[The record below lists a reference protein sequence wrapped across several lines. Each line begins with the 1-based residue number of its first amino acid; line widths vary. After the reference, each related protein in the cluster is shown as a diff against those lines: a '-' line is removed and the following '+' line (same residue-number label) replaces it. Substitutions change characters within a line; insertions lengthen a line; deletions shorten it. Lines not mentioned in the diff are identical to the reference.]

1 MCPVLFLSE
10 VCFMKK
16 KLISIL
22 LLTAMLTGCSS
33 ETTVQPEREPETL
46 STDAALSTETTAM
59 PISGLVYYI
68 TDHGT
73 AAPSAV
79 SNFAA
84 QLQETGYTWE
94 TGTITDI
101 PAAQDTV
108 AVLNT
113 PTEDITQAELDA
125 LDSVLDAGGHVLL
138 LLPSSE
144 EPVRFKYMER
154 LLEEYCIQLDYDLVT
169 ETDSSRTYN
178 DNESFVF
185 MEQIGTPDGMSIAQ
199 AISDQPL
206 YLHNARSFHFY
217 YRDNYSAIK
226 HDAMLES
233 GTSAVGTPCGGTQ
246 DDPETFEGEQ
256 LITMLYSRNDQR
268 LNSSIVAVG
277 SADFLLDTYY
287 EEPTSEIMQTWIF
300 AAVQWMACYYT
311 N

>member
-1 MCPVLFLSE
+1 MCPVLLLPE

-22 LLTAMLTGCSS
+22 LLAAMLTGCSS
-33 ETTVQPEREPETL
+33 QTTVQTEREPETL
-46 STDAALSTETTAM
+46 DAALSTEPA
-59 PISGLVYYI
+59 PVQISGLVYYI

-73 AAPSAV
+73 ADPSDV
-79 SNFAA
+79 SSFAS

-94 TGTITDI
+94 TGSITDI
-101 PAAQDTV
+101 PAAPDTV

-113 PTEDITQAELDA
+113 PTEDITQADLDT
-125 LDSVLDAGGHVLL
+125 LDSMLDAGGHILL

-144 EPVRFKYMER
+144 EPVRFKYLER

-169 ETDSSRTYN
+169 ETDPSRIYN
-178 DNESFVF
+178 DDDTFVY
-185 MEQIGTPDGMSIAQ
+185 MEQIGTPDGMSVAQ
-199 AISDQPL
+199 AVFDQPL
-206 YLHNARSFHFY
+206 YLRNARSFHFY

-226 HDAMLES
+226 QDAMLES
-233 GTSAVGTPCGGTQ
+233 GTSAVGTPCGGTE
-246 DDPETFEGEQ
+246 DDPETFEEEQ

-268 LNSSIVAVG
+268 LNSSIVTVG

-287 EEPTSEIMQTWIF
+287 HEPTSETIQAWVF

-311 N
+311 T